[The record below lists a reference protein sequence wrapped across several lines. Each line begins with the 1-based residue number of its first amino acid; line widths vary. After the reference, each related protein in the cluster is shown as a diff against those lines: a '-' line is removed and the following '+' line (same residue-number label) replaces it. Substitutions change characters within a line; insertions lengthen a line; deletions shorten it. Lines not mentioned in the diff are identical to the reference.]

1 MSMLTNEVAVSIEKL
16 KKTSSYFLFNELRL
30 FIRARIKYYSVRMQ
44 FNIFVLK
51 SVLYTADILLDI
63 VTQYSPVDI
72 IKQTASGL
80 NAYLKEIRIIYEDI
94 KNIHY
99 SRLDMVIQQ
108 MQYLPKNPKE
118 AKSKEAQNDGWKKA
132 TENEN
137 WYHRNNG
144 GINNVKYYNIKTGQ
158 EVIYESDNDDA
169 KLVTSVD
176 NIGTFN
182 YYPPKEIIAHWTYD
196 VLPYWL
202 WGNSKEDNTS
212 LLNRLFGVQ
221 INRLH

>member
-1 MSMLTNEVAVSIEKL
+1 
-16 KKTSSYFLFNELRL
+16 
-30 FIRARIKYYSVRMQ
+30 MQ

-51 SVLYTADILLDI
+51 SVLYTANILLDI

-169 KLVTSVD
+169 KVVKTVD
-176 NIGTFN
+176 NIGTYNHASPENWVDHTIF
-182 YYPPKEIIAHWTYD
+182 D
-196 VLPYWL
+196 VIPYWL
-202 WGNSKEDNTS
+202 WGNAENDNTPVE
-212 LLNRLFGVQ
+212 NRIAGS
-221 INRLH
+221 